1 MRTTPR
7 TVWAALTGW
16 TVGLAGLG
24 VALAWLLTSGLAIP
38 QPFAAGILDD
48 PEAVHKA
55 LGSYDAAHSAMM
67 VERVLSIAL
76 AGVCAVVIAAST
88 VTVYRYLRSQGVLDG
103 HTGPEF
109 FTLAVCAPA
118 LALSLLLLPAYPVTA
133 GATLA
138 VQFALTLALVTVN
151 LRVMWRSRYDLV
163 GAWFSAS
170 ARTTS

>member
-7 TVWAALTGW
+7 MVWAALIGW
-16 TVGLAGLG
+16 AAGLAGLG
-24 VALAWLLTSGLAIP
+24 VSLAWLLNSGLTIP

-48 PEAVHKA
+48 PEAVHAA
-55 LGSYDAAHSAMM
+55 LGSYDGVNQSMLLA
-67 VERVLSIAL
+67 RGLSIAL
-76 AGVCAVVIAAST
+76 AAVCVAVIAAST
-88 VTVYRYLRSQGVLDG
+88 VTVYRYLRGQGVLDG
-103 HTGPEF
+103 QTGPEF